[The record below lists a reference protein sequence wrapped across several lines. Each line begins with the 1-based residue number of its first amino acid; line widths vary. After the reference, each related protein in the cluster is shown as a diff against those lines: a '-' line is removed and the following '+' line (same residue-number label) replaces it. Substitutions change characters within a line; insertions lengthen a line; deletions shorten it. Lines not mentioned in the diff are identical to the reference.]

1 MSKVL
6 LLLGSNLG
14 DRAGWLAFGRQ
25 RIESAFGLIERAT
38 SVHETA
44 PWGYESRNA
53 YLNQVVEVETS
64 VEPLKILHWLEGIER
79 SAGRQRSGEGYQD
92 RTLDIDILY
101 IDDQQIDLPE
111 LTVPHP
117 RIGDRPFVQALLA
130 ELDGIRRTQ

>member
-14 DRAGWLAFGRQ
+14 DRDSWLAFGRQ
-25 RIESAFGLIERAT
+25 RIESAFGLIVRAT
-38 SVHETA
+38 TIHETE
-44 PWGYESRNA
+44 PWGYESKNG

-64 VEPLKILHWLEGIER
+64 VAPLTMLHWIEGIER
-79 SAGRQRSGEGYQD
+79 SAGRQRAGDGYAD

-101 IDDQQIDLPE
+101 IDDQQIDHPK

-117 RIGDRPFVQALLA
+117 RIGERPFVQQLLA
-130 ELDGIRRTQ
+130 ELDLRG

>member
-1 MSKVL
+1 MSRVV

-25 RIESAFGLIERAT
+25 RIESAFGLIVRAT
-38 SVHETA
+38 SVQQSA
-44 PWGYESRNA
+44 PWGYESSNG

-64 VEPLKILHWLEGIER
+64 IDPLRVLYLIEGIER
-79 SAGRQRSGEGYQD
+79 SAGRQRVIGGGYVD

-101 IDDQQIDLPE
+101 IDDQRIDLPE
-111 LTVPHP
+111 LVVPHP

-130 ELDGIRRTQ
+130 ELE